1 MFDFLVALHLLST
14 EENGTSWCQKEG
26 KKATTKKIKK
36 MERVPKEKPAE
47 GNQWHQ
53 RLRKAKAAAGLGA
66 RDSQ

>member
-1 MFDFLVALHLLST
+1 MFDFLVVLHLLST
-14 EENGTSWCQKEG
+14 EENGTAWCQKEG

-47 GNQWHQ
+47 ANQWHQ

>member
-1 MFDFLVALHLLST
+1 MFDFLIALHLLST
-14 EENGTSWCQKEG
+14 EESGTAWCQKEG
-26 KKATTKKIKK
+26 KKAITKKIKK

-53 RLRKAKAAAGLGA
+53 RRRKAAAGLGA